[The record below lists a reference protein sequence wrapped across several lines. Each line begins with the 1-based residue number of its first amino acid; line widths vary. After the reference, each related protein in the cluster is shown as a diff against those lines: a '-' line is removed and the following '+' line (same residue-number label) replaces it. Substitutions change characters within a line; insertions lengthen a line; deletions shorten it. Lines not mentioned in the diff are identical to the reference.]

1 MPEAALAN
9 LRTGASQSSRLGTS
23 PTIPDRGSS
32 IGGASL
38 IDFDHAMSPA
48 VRLYSH
54 EAVGDSEGVTFSV
67 SDLEKVVHVQ
77 EERLLSTGN
86 RLRNPNS
93 ILAVENYVME
103 GSNALRSYKTPHT
116 ASANNFASTTYS
128 RRPKMVHHVQKMQ
141 ATPFERIASNYSPLC
156 RGLSPRTLDFIAPG
170 VWRRRAGL
178 SAVT

>member
-1 MPEAALAN
+1 MPEAALASS
-9 LRTGASQSSRLGTS
+9 RAGASHSSRLGTS
-23 PTIPDRGSS
+23 LTTPDRGASF
-32 IGGASL
+32 GGASL
-38 IDFDHAMSPA
+38 IDFDRAMSHA
-48 VRLYSH
+48 VRLRSR
-54 EAVGDSEGVTFSV
+54 EAVVDSGELTSV
-67 SDLEKVVHVQ
+67 SDLEKAFHVQ

-86 RLRNPNS
+86 RLRNPSS
-93 ILAVENYVME
+93 ILAVESYVME

-170 VWRRRAGL
+170 A
-178 SAVT
+178 